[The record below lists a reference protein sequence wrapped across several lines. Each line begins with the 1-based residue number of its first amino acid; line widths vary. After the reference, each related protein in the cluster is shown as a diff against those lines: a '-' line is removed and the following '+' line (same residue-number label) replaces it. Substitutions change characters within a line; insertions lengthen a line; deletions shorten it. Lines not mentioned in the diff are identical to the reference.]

1 MSSLLYSSEAM
12 EDLSNK
18 QKNIIQI
25 TTSIEYLT
33 PSASSINGIEHMFS
47 KIVFYPDGEEPIE
60 FQSHECVRIA
70 HCLIEGTRAQKKEL
84 IKPLEEHYPKIPCYS
99 SYNDQIE
106 NEFQK
111 FTNHLLSQAAK
122 FYEVDAE
129 GLRFIIELFYKFGP
143 HFLLY
148 NPNVTELWS
157 NIMTSISKKKDDA
170 SCFVEEDYDKHILPA
185 QVNPSQ
191 YSVSG
196 WLGLTRY
203 IRKTNEPISGW
214 WVSIGNRLI
223 LLRNLPDQ
231 RQHFYVSDHG
241 SQEEILRFTKEK
253 FLTFS
258 DEGRKELFHAL
269 SFWMLFYQ
277 KLPKE
282 KEELLMKRF
291 LLLLHQG
298 HGGNEQKDEFLLYV
312 LSLPIN
318 LCSRAISDGR
328 LDYPCSNVGHYIGIR
343 SEGDLWAEIP
353 LSEEE
358 VENLENIPIN
368 KQEDYIHVYKKTLEH
383 ISYKGKQSQIYF
395 DNLFTR
401 NQPGGGLSPFF
412 TQIKN
417 IFSPADTERYQMF
430 FILKEMSKG
439 LASGL
444 QEFLYRPLCCFGSR
458 EEGESY
464 RGFAN
469 AFDQYAKSQTA
480 RPSHE
485 LAQEMR
491 ALLKGGVLKDES
503 LYFLPNLI
511 AAWFVS
517 ETARNEGSIL
527 SSLML
532 LDLIES
538 GISLIDA
545 EGCNRYD
552 WKFTLIHPKKPK
564 YNSMKVIIK
573 DLYGDD
579 IELADFD
586 GIHPMAHHGSIS
598 GGKTLLTNKTNLSA
612 VQQKEGHLII
622 HWLSQKLKKK
632 DPTLNAQP
640 QLISTAGVLSK
651 NPDYTEIDRLLEAI
665 DKPSSRMPPQLK
677 RKWQYLQVIK
687 RSLMERLSTLD
698 NLLGMEGG
706 TEQAPFILDKVGSQ
720 TSFDEALSNNINSTM
735 EPVTIYWFLKQIFP
749 LDSYDIIKG
758 VFCFITFKRFRKTPS
773 CCLTL

>member
-1 MSSLLYSSEAM
+1 
-12 EDLSNK
+12 
-18 QKNIIQI
+18 
-25 TTSIEYLT
+25 
-33 PSASSINGIEHMFS
+33 
-47 KIVFYPDGEEPIE
+47 
-60 FQSHECVRIA
+60 
-70 HCLIEGTRAQKKEL
+70 
-84 IKPLEEHYPKIPCYS
+84 
-99 SYNDQIE
+99 
-106 NEFQK
+106 
-111 FTNHLLSQAAK
+111 
-122 FYEVDAE
+122 
-129 GLRFIIELFYKFGP
+129 
-143 HFLLY
+143 
-148 NPNVTELWS
+148 
-157 NIMTSISKKKDDA
+157 MTSISKKKDDA
-170 SCFVEEDYDKHILPA
+170 VCFVEEDYDRHILPA
-185 QVNPSQ
+185 QVNPNR

-203 IRKTNEPISGW
+203 IKKTKEPISGW
-214 WVSIGNRLI
+214 WISIGNRLI

-241 SQEEILRFTKEK
+241 TQEEILRSTKEK

-298 HGGNEQKDEFLLYV
+298 YGGNEQKEEFLLYV

-318 LCSRAISDGR
+318 LCSRALSDGR
-328 LDYPCSNVGHYIGIR
+328 LDYPCSNVGHYIGTR
-343 SEGDLWAEIP
+343 DEGDLWGEIP

-358 VENLENIPIN
+358 VKILENIPIN
-368 KQEDYIHVYKKTLEH
+368 KQEDYTHVYKKTLEH
-383 ISYKGKQSQIYF
+383 ISYKGKQSQIYLV
-395 DNLFTR
+395 NLYTR
-401 NQPGGGLSPFF
+401 NQPGGGLNPFF

-439 LASGL
+439 LTSGL
-444 QEFLYRPLCCFGSR
+444 QEFLFRPLCCFGSR

-480 RPSHE
+480 RPPHE

-511 AAWFVS
+511 AAWFIS

-538 GISLIDA
+538 GIPLIDA

-552 WKFTLIHPKKPK
+552 WKFACIHPKKPK
-564 YNSMKVIIK
+564 YSSMKVNIK

-579 IELADFD
+579 IDLADFD
-586 GIHPMAHHGSIS
+586 GIHPMAHHGSIN

-622 HWLSQKLKKK
+622 HWLSKKLKKEGS
-632 DPTLNAQP
+632 PLNAQP
-640 QLISTAGVLSK
+640 QPISVTGTLPK
-651 NPDYTEIDRLLEAI
+651 NPDYTEIDRLLQAI
-665 DKPSSRMPPQLK
+665 DKPSSRMSPQLK
-677 RKWQYLQVIK
+677 RKWQYLQIIK
-687 RSLMERLSTLD
+687 GSLMERLSTLD
-698 NLLGMEGG
+698 NLLGMGG
-706 TEQAPFILDKVGSQ
+706 GIEQAPFILNEIGSQ
-720 TSFDEALSNNINSTM
+720 INFDEESHHNINPTM
-735 EPVTIYWFLKQIFP
+735 EPATIYWFLKQIFP
-749 LDSYDIIKG
+749 LDYCDIIKKYIMFHYFQK
-758 VFCFITFKRFRKTPS
+758 V
-773 CCLTL
+773 